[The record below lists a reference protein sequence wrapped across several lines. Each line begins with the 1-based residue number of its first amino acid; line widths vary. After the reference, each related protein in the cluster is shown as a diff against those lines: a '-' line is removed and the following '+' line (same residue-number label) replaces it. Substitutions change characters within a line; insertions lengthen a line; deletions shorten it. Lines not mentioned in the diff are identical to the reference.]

1 MISSAEQAG
10 VKVRVTASV
19 LLLAVLAGGLS
30 ERACSQDVPRSLIV
44 NGPPVSGLPS
54 FDEATARIL
63 ELTGAPGA
71 ALAVARDGRLV
82 LAKGYG
88 YADIMTREPVSPTSR
103 FRIASV
109 SKPITAVA
117 TMKLVEEGRLSLDDR
132 VVEVLDFELSG
143 SDSLD
148 PRVRDIT
155 VGDLLYHS
163 GGWDRER
170 SGFDPPFA
178 ADRIAIALG
187 EPPPA
192 DASQMVRFMLRQELD
207 FDPGSRQ
214 VYSNVGYAMLGR
226 VIEAVTG
233 EPYEQ
238 HVQRAVFEPAGVRT
252 AELARSFREQRAPNE
267 VRYHDDR
274 VFLSMFPGRGMVSAP
289 YGAFAIETMDAH
301 GGWIASA
308 PDLLRFMTHV
318 DLDPTVPDL
327 LEHETVESMVSPHA
341 SASADSTFY
350 ARGWE
355 ILRHRDGVVW
365 YHRGDLPGTT
375 ALLACTGRTQFAFLM
390 NGNVG
395 SRENADRLLPML
407 LEAAR
412 NVKEWPDSDL
422 FPEIR

>member
-1 MISSAEQAG
+1 MQTG
-10 VKVRVTASV
+10 VNVCVTVKVV
-19 LLLAVLAGGLS
+19 LLGILLGGLPV
-30 ERACSQDVPRSLIV
+30 RACGQEASRPLVV
-44 NGPPVSGLPS
+44 NGRPDSGLPS
-54 FDEATARIL
+54 FDEAAARIL

-88 YADIMTREPVSPTSR
+88 YADVMTREPVSPTSR

-117 TMKLVEEGRLSLDDR
+117 TMKLMEEGRLSLDDR
-132 VVEVLDFELSG
+132 VVEVLDFGVSG
-143 SDSLD
+143 AESFD
-148 PRVRDIT
+148 PRIRDIT

-170 SGFDPPFA
+170 SGFDPSFA
-178 ADRIAIALG
+178 ADRIAIAMG
-187 EPPPA
+187 ERPPA
-192 DASQMVRFMLRQELD
+192 TASMMVEFMLRQELD

-214 VYSNVGYAMLGR
+214 VYSNIGYAVLGR

-233 EPYEQ
+233 ESYGQ
-238 HVQRAVFEPAGVRT
+238 YVQRAVLEPVGART
-252 AELARSFREQRAPNE
+252 AVLARSFREQRAPNE

-274 VFLSMFPGRGMVSAP
+274 EFLSMFPGRGMVSAP

-318 DLDPTVPDL
+318 DLDPTVPDV
-327 LEHETVESMVSPHA
+327 LERETIESMISPHT
-341 SASADSTFY
+341 SAATNSDSLFY

-355 ILRHRDGVVW
+355 ILRHDDGVVW

-375 ALLACTGRTQFAFLM
+375 ALLVCAGRTQIAFLM
-390 NGNVG
+390 NGNAG

-412 NVKEWPDSDL
+412 SVEDWPASDL
-422 FPEIR
+422 FPEMY

>member
-1 MISSAEQAG
+1 
-10 VKVRVTASV
+10 VNVRLTVNV
-19 LLLAVLAGGLS
+19 VLLAVLAAGLS
-30 ERACSQDVPRSLIV
+30 ERACAQEPSRSLIV
-44 NGPPVSGLPS
+44 TGRPESGLRS
-54 FDEATARIL
+54 FDHTVARIL

-109 SKPITAVA
+109 SKPVTAAA

-132 VVEVLDFELSG
+132 VVEVLDFETSG
-143 SDSLD
+143 ADSLD
-148 PRVRDIT
+148 PRIRDIT

-187 EPPPA
+187 EAPPA
-192 DASQMVRFMLRQELD
+192 DASQMVEFVLRQELD
-207 FDPGSRQ
+207 FEPGSRQ
-214 VYSNVGYAMLGR
+214 VYSNIGYAVLGR

-233 EPYEQ
+233 DSYERY
-238 HVQRAVFEPAGVRT
+238 VQRAVLEPAGVRT
-252 AELARSFREQRAPNE
+252 AVLARSFREQRVPNE
-267 VRYHDDR
+267 VTYHDDR
-274 VFLSMFPGRGMVSAP
+274 VFLSMFPGRGMVPAP

-308 PDLLRFMTHV
+308 PDLLRFITHV
-318 DLDPTVPDL
+318 DQDPTVPDV
-327 LEHETVESMVSPHA
+327 LERETIESMISPHA
-341 SASADSTFY
+341 SASTDSLFY

-355 ILRHRDGVVW
+355 ILRQRDGVVW

-375 ALLACTGRTQFAFLM
+375 ALLVCAGRTQFALLM
-390 NGNVG
+390 NGNAG

-407 LEAAR
+407 LDAAR
-412 NVKEWPDSDL
+412 NVEEWPDSDL
-422 FPEIR
+422 FPEIQ

>member
-1 MISSAEQAG
+1 MR
-10 VKVRVTASV
+10 VRVTTSV

-30 ERACSQDVPRSLIV
+30 ERACAQDASRPLIV
-44 NGPPVSGLPS
+44 NGRPDSELPS
-54 FDEATARIL
+54 FDEAIARIL
-63 ELTGAPGA
+63 ELTDAPGA

-88 YADIMTREPVSPTSR
+88 YADALTREPMSPTSR

-117 TMKLVEEGRLSLDDR
+117 TLKLVEEGRLSLDDR
-132 VVEVLDFELSG
+132 VVGVLDFGMSEA
-143 SDSLD
+143 DSLD
-148 PRVRDIT
+148 PRIRDIT

-178 ADRIAIALG
+178 ADRIAMALG
-187 EPPPA
+187 ERPPA
-192 DASQMVRFMLRQELD
+192 TASMMVEFMLRQELD

-214 VYSNVGYAMLGR
+214 VYSNVGYAVLGR

-233 EPYEQ
+233 ESYGQ
-238 HVQRAVFEPAGVRT
+238 YVRRAVFEPAGVRT
-252 AELARSFREQRAPNE
+252 AALARSFREQRAPNE

-318 DLDPTVPDL
+318 DLDPTVPDM
-327 LEHETVESMVSPHA
+327 LERESIESMISPHT
-341 SASADSTFY
+341 SASTDSLFY
-350 ARGWE
+350 AKGWE
-355 ILRHRDGVVW
+355 ILRHDDGVVW

-375 ALLACTGRTQFAFLM
+375 ALLVCAGRTQLAFLM
-390 NGNVG
+390 NGNAG

-412 NVKEWPDSDL
+412 NVNVEEWPDSDL
-422 FPEIR
+422 FPEMR